1 MIATNYCVVV
11 SYQDKMRNFHR
22 AAFLEDEV
30 AVLDRV
36 VAKAVARAEGMS
48 KSFDHDVA
56 RQRMLEARHAGDE
69 VAVAKASGF
78 TGNACTNPQCGS
90 FNVRRT
96 GTCETCQDCGNNAG
110 CG

>member
-48 KSFDHDVA
+48 KVVEPKPSPSTAAPQNTAEIA
-56 RQRMLEARHAGDE
+56 R
-69 VAVAKASGF
+69 ASGF

>member
-1 MIATNYCVVV
+1 MSTAVNYCVVV
-11 SYQDKMRNFHR
+11 AYQDKMRNFHR
-22 AAFLEDEV
+22 VAFMEEEV

-36 VAKAVARAEGMS
+36 VSKAIARAEGMS
-48 KSFDHDVA
+48 KATIEPKPAPQNSAEIA
-56 RQRMLEARHAGDE
+56 R
-69 VAVAKASGF
+69 ASGF